1 MPGRVLQIHL
11 SNGQIVA
18 IALTAAAIIA
28 LYVLGRSGPT
38 QQIRTLS
45 TYGCVGVLVGGLG
58 YWAGKIAPTIEG
70 GVAFL
75 KVCLALAAM
84 SAVYF
89 EARRAQEKRPVAERW
104 KKFVG
109 VTLGIAGIVLYF
121 NGFKVGYQKFWHRH
135 DQYHYYFGAK
145 YFRELGYDQL
155 YKCTVVALDELGT
168 VEGEVPQKD
177 PKTGEIVT
185 RKVPINLSAEV
196 DPNDAPAGNTKVAD
210 DARNKKIRNLGGD
223 NLLFPA
229 YEVLEHREQCT
240 PRAKDENGNVVSP
253 FSLDRWEQFKTDV
266 KFFRLNTLEDKPY
279 WDGMQRD
286 HGYNPP
292 PVWTLTG
299 YLITSLHDASLGFMQ
314 FLGLIDELF
323 IVGMFVGIYWAFG
336 WRVFSVSAILW
347 GCQASAPNFWT
358 MGAFLRQDWLF
369 WFVMSACFARKR
381 YFKLAGASMVYS
393 ALLRVFPGLVVIG
406 WLVVAGAYIVRRKR
420 MRRDHVQTLIGGT
433 LAAIVLVGASILV
446 VGKNSYRD
454 FYKHTIEV
462 HDQTPLT
469 NHMGLRVMVGHRTEC
484 IFPEGFPGIGSSP
497 ATPPP
502 ASPDDRK
509 GANKFMQKFHL
520 PGCDSAASGRMQY
533 TQDTTGTMDDPF
545 QLWKDMRNQ
554 RYAKY
559 KYVAYAIIAL
569 SFLFFAAVVARI
581 RSLWVAQ
588 ALGQIWIV
596 LLSQL
601 TSYYYVFVIVSGP
614 LTRLRRDLEP
624 KLFGFAAI
632 TQVVYIAFYFNDDKY
647 TLLTYLTLGFCYFLI
662 ASFAPKT
669 WAFWKREAAAPKP
682 VEGTEKKARA
692 ENDR

>member
-1 MPGRVLQIHL
+1 MLQVQL

-18 IALTAAAIIA
+18 IALTAAAIIG

-38 QQIRTLS
+38 QQIRTLANF
-45 TYGCVGVLVGGLG
+45 GCAGALVGGLG
-58 YWAGKIAPTIEG
+58 YWAGRIAPTIEG

-104 KKFVG
+104 KKFIG

-145 YFRELGYDQL
+145 YFRELGYDSL

-168 VEGEVPQKD
+168 VEAEVPQKD
-177 PKTGEIVT
+177 AKTGEIVT
-185 RKVPINLSAEV
+185 RKLPFNLSAEV
-196 DPNDAPAGNTKVAD
+196 DPEDAPPGNTKVAE

-229 YEVLEHREQCT
+229 YEALEHREECT
-240 PRAKDENGNVVSP
+240 PRAKDANGNVVSP
-253 FSLDRWEQFKTDV
+253 FTFERWEQFKKDI
-266 KFFRLNTLEDKPY
+266 KFFRLSTLEDKPY

-323 IVGMFVGIYWAFG
+323 IVGMFVGVYWAFG

-347 GCQASAPNFWT
+347 GCQATAPAFWT

-381 YFKLAGASMVYS
+381 MFYASGASMVYS

-406 WLVVAGAYIVRRKR
+406 WLVVAGAYIVRKKR
-420 MRRDHVQTLIGGT
+420 MRMDHVKTLIGGT
-433 LAAIVLVGASILV
+433 AAAIVLVGASVLV
-446 VGKNSYRD
+446 VGKNSYQD
-454 FYKHTIEV
+454 FYKHTIKV

-469 NHMGLRVMVGHRTEC
+469 NHVGLRVMVGHRTEC
-484 IFPEGFPGIGSSP
+484 IFPDGFPQPVGQKD
-497 ATPPP
+497 TPPP
-502 ASPDDRK
+502 PDRK
-509 GANKFMQKFHL
+509 GQWSFTQKLHL
-520 PGCDSAASGRMQY
+520 PGCASAASGRMQY

-545 QLWKDMRNQ
+545 EIWKDMRNK
-554 RYAKY
+554 RYDRFKL
-559 KYVAYAIIAL
+559 VAYAIIGL

-601 TSYYYVFVIVSGP
+601 TSYYYAFIIITGP

-632 TQVVYIAFYFNDDKY
+632 SQVVYIAFFFNDDKY

-662 ASFAPKT
+662 GSFMPKK
-669 WAFWKREAAAPKP
+669 WAFWKNWRKEPTAAATATTKSRDEESP
-682 VEGTEKKARA
+682 
-692 ENDR
+692 